1 MQNKKE
7 KINLD
12 SSNIIVTGGSGF
24 IGSHLVEKLVELG
37 SNVTVIDDLRN
48 SSKENLS
55 RVIKEIE
62 FIDSPVEDIFSD
74 LLQSSKKFN
83 YVFLLANESYV
94 PPSVEDP
101 FSDLKNNVFPCFS
114 EMNNPKFSQK
124 SMNN

>member
-55 RVIKEIE
+55 SVIKEIE
-62 FIDSPVEDIFSD
+62 FIDSPVEDFLDAPIAIGFCGLEELGLIESAEIIF
-74 LLQSSKKFN
+74 
-83 YVFLLANESYV
+83 FLIPILALGK
-94 PPSVEDP
+94 SVDAIIMSP
-101 FSDLKNNVFPCFS
+101 QYLKIL
-114 EMNNPKFSQK
+114 K
-124 SMNN
+124 